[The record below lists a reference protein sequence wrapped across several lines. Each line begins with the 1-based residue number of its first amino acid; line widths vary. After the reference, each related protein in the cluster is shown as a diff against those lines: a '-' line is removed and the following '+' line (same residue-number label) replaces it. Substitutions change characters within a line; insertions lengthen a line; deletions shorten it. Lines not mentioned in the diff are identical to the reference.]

1 MGGIALR
8 AVLVFLLVFATALL
22 FGAVFAYPVYS
33 LLSLFLDPEFHRVIS
48 RTMLLSGLLFSLLYL
63 RYTGTLSLEGI
74 AWREGRS
81 TKGILFLQGYLAGFL
96 IMLLLVSSFI
106 FLGIYHFD
114 PAVDTTLAALVKIT
128 IKGLLAGLVVGLV
141 EEVIF
146 RGALLGGLQKQTNVV
161 VAVLMTSLFYALVH
175 FLKFRALP
183 AGFEPG
189 WFTGIEIFPAA
200 LFRFKFWPTLDACI
214 TLFILGLFLAIVRVR
229 SDSILPCIGMH
240 AAIVLVMKV
249 FFYLANYTKE
259 NDYAY
264 LVNAYDHQFGYLSSG
279 MLLLFLVLYYFI
291 DEKRRINNGNQ
302 QGNG

>member
-1 MGGIALR
+1 MALR

-22 FGAVFAYPVYS
+22 FGAILAYPVYS
-33 LLSLFLDPEFHRVIS
+33 LLSLFSDPEFHRVIS
-48 RTMLLSGLLFSLLYL
+48 RTTLLSGLIFSLLYL
-63 RYTGTLSLEGI
+63 RYAGALSLEGI
-74 AWREGRS
+74 AWRDSRN
-81 TKGILFLQGYLAGFL
+81 TRGILFLQGYLAGFL

-114 PAVDTTLAALVKIT
+114 PSADTTVSALVKIT
-128 IKGLLAGLVVGLV
+128 IKGILAGLVVGLV

-161 VAVLMTSLFYALVH
+161 IAVVMTSLFYALVH
-175 FLKFRALP
+175 FIKFRALP
-183 AGFEPG
+183 EGFEPG

-200 LFRFKFWPTLDACI
+200 LFRYKFWPTLDACI
-214 TLFILGLFLAIVRVR
+214 TLFILGIFFAMVRIR
-229 SDSILPCIGMH
+229 SASILPCIGMH

-249 FFYLANYTKE
+249 FFYLANYTEE
-259 NDYAY
+259 NNYAF

-291 DEKRRINNGNQ
+291 DEKRQVKTEKQ
-302 QGNG
+302 QDNA